1 MLQITLFY
9 LLALATGSF
18 AAVAGRLSDGDS
30 ETSLAMVE
38 KCKKP
43 CGKPIPCPHGCVF
56 CIWPESTECCPG
68 AGTPTCVL
76 PGVPPINLTPLSQ
89 PSNSIAPPDAI
100 CESLCP
106 VQQPCP
112 KSCKKCVWNAGFAC
126 CAFTGSPK
134 CIDPVPHP
142 SPTTFS
148 TTYGTS
154 LRTRNRNNGITSPT
168 QPPVNTEK
176 DHQKTG
182 NVRRKRQDQAE
193 ITCPDY
199 ELPCPKECPKSCI
212 RSKAGPCPNTNKPTC
227 PHYCPKIVVPC
238 PKECPTKES
247 GCVRPQGVLCPYAV
261 EPTCKPTV
269 TITVDPANP
278 TLCPL
283 VIRPCPEKCPDS
295 CMRPVGAPCP
305 NIYPPWCPED
315 SSISVSA
322 TTVTLSTPS
331 A

>member
-30 ETSLAMVE
+30 ETSLATVE
-38 KCKKP
+38 K
-43 CGKPIPCPHGCVF
+43 
-56 CIWPESTECCPG
+56 S
-68 AGTPTCVL
+68 GTPTCVL
-76 PGVPPINLTPLSQ
+76 PGVPPINLTPSSQ

-100 CESLCP
+100 CEFLCP

-112 KSCKKCVWNAGFAC
+112 K
-126 CAFTGSPK
+126 GSGPPK

-142 SPTTFS
+142 SPTTSS
-148 TTYGTS
+148 TTSGTS
-154 LRTRNRNNGITSPT
+154 LRTRNRNNGIASPT

-176 DHQKTG
+176 DYQKTG
-182 NVRRKRQDQAE
+182 NVRRNRQDQAE

-278 TLCPL
+278 TFCPL